1 MGAVRGA
8 LLVVFPSLVHS
19 ETGEVI
25 ALGLVELGLW
35 VACVTASVLWAC
47 DGKCGVGV

>member
-8 LLVVFPSLVHS
+8 ILVVFPSLVHS

-25 ALGLVELGLW
+25 TLRLVELGLW
-35 VACVTASVLWAC
+35 VARVTASAL
-47 DGKCGVGV
+47 